1 MPYFIA
7 LKKEDHYTIVP
18 EHFGVRSNAQKY
30 AERMGWKDFWI
41 ATEEQKAMIE
51 AGATS
56 VSGETSGSSGYRVD
70 LTVPEGTPQVSV
82 ESEQVTIESTPDVK
96 WMKEEGIPWHKKGR
110 KAKKK

>member
-41 ATEEQKAMIE
+41 ATEEQKAIIE
-51 AGATS
+51 AGTY
-56 VSGETSGSSGYRVD
+56 GEASANSYVEVVKNVEVISP
-70 LTVPEGTPQVSV
+70 PE
-82 ESEQVTIESTPDVK
+82 PDAK
-96 WMKEEGIPWHKKGR
+96 WMKEEGIPWNKKPR
-110 KAKKK
+110 KPKKK